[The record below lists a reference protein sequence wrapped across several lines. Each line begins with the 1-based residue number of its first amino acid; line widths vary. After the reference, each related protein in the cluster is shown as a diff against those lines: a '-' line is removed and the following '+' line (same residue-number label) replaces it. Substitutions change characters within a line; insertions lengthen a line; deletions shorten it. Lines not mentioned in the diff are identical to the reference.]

1 MSCTRGQRA
10 PRLACIVIYMY
21 NSSCKSNCRRSSV
34 KRVSIRGI
42 AAKLGV
48 SPMTVS
54 NVMNGRGR
62 VSAEK
67 TKAVL
72 AAAKEMGFRKGA
84 ASPFGHAAVPASRPV
99 VVFNG
104 KSHVEEASENVSIY
118 RDIYFRLFER
128 LGEHGCEVRL
138 ADSEVQ
144 RFAVDLA
151 MADAVI
157 EIDSIRKKSRTL
169 SSATRICVFFDEPGC
184 FSVCTDTASAGR
196 VAAELLAKQYR
207 HRRLAVFWRVL
218 DQKARALAFL
228 DNCKALDPKV
238 DVEVVQVG
246 NDEAGVIQEVLGRP
260 VSARPTA
267 VFMTYG
273 TMAPGVF
280 KCAMKLNLHIPS
292 DLTLLGFDDFPLY
305 AWLPQEVSRLY
316 FDPNAFADVI
326 FDAVEAALDKRPP
339 IQYVV
344 PVNYKRGATLA
355 CRQGS
360 DRLAPRGRHDGHAK

>member
-1 MSCTRGQRA
+1 M
-10 PRLACIVIYMY
+10 
-21 NSSCKSNCRRSSV
+21 

-62 VSAEK
+62 VSEEK
-67 TKAVL
+67 TNAVL
-72 AAAKEMGFRKGA
+72 SAAKEMGFRAEA
-84 ASPFGHAAVPASRPV
+84 AIPFGHAAMRACRPI

-104 KSHVEEASENVSIY
+104 KSHVEEASENVGIY

-128 LGEHGCEVRL
+128 LGERGCEVRL
-138 ADSEVQ
+138 ADSEVP

-157 EIDSIRKKSRTL
+157 EIDSIRKKSRTI
-169 SSATRICVFFDEPGC
+169 SAATRICVFFDEPGC
-184 FSVCTDTASAGR
+184 FSVCTDNASAGR
-196 VAAELLAKQYR
+196 VAADLLAKQCR
-207 HRRLAVFWRVL
+207 HRHLAVFWRVL

-228 DNCKALDPKV
+228 DSCKAVDPNV
-238 DVEVVQVG
+238 EVEVVQVA
-246 NDEAGVIQEVLGRP
+246 NDEAGVIQEVLDRP

-273 TMAPGVF
+273 TMTPCFF
-280 KCAMKLNLHIPS
+280 KCAMKLNLCIPS
-292 DLTLLGFDDFPLY
+292 DLAILGFDDFPLY

-326 FDAVEAALDKRPP
+326 FDAVEAALDKRAP

-344 PVNYKRGATLA
+344 PVNYKRGTTLA

-360 DRLAPRGRHDGHAK
+360 DFLTRGGVPRGRHDDHAK